1 MAAEDEWVME
11 LKKIIRELE
20 NVLVS
25 LRLLLRSISEESVRR
40 K

>member
-1 MAAEDEWVME
+1 MTVEDEWVME

-20 NVLVS
+20 NVLIS

>member
-1 MAAEDEWVME
+1 MTTEDEWVME

-20 NVLVS
+20 NVLIS

>member
-1 MAAEDEWVME
+1 MTAEDEWVME